1 MLRTTVGV
9 LAGVALLGSGAALA
23 NNGNKDTTQAG
34 SAQTI
39 QMHSRQQMGEK
50 EVSGTVVKSS
60 GDELKLRTDNGII
73 SLKVDKNTWFQ
84 DASLKHAKDVKE
96 GQQVR
101 TSFTVEKDT
110 NLARSIK
117 LDTGGTGGSGLNQ
130 DTGINQD
137 LGGSAINPELNSNPN
152 NQGDVTGTGHTGD
165 TSLPNG
171 RTY

>member
-1 MLRTTVGV
+1 MMKRTTVGL
-9 LAGVALLGSGAALA
+9 LASMALLGSGAALA
-23 NNGNKDTTQAG
+23 HNGGTKDSAQEG

-39 QMHSRQQMGEK
+39 QMHSQQLGEK
-50 EVSGTVVKSS
+50 QVNGTVVKSS

-84 DASLKHAKDVKE
+84 DASLKRAKDVKE

-117 LDTGGTGGSGLNQ
+117 LDDGTGGSGLNTEPGLDQ
-130 DTGINQD
+130 DQ
-137 LGGSAINPELNSNPN
+137 GGSGLNPTLDQN
-152 NQGDVTGTGHTGD
+152 NTGDVTGTGHTGD
-165 TSLPNG
+165 MSTTPG
-171 RTY
+171 GKTF